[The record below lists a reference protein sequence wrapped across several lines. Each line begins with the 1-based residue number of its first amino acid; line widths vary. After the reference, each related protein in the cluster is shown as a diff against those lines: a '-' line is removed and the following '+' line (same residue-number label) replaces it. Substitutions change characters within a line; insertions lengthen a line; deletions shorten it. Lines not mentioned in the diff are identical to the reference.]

1 MKMDEL
7 FQSYYLHVAIDRF
20 NATGTAAREV
30 MRDFI
35 SGQSTPEQTAKAIIK
50 QFTYQIKG

>member
-20 NATGTAAREV
+20 SSTGTAAREV

-35 SGQSTPEQTAKAIIK
+35 SGQSTPEQTAKVIIK